1 MVSPPIPQPTWQQS
15 WAVTQSK
22 TLMAHFRSWEQL
34 LKDKLGHIF
43 TLVLVGRTIRELNH
57 EDATHLAAV
66 YYANLSPVPLNR
78 RLCRPAQRGEWH
90 RTLMSGRFAGRP
102 RQPKT
107 GSCYNLINRNS
118 RPYAQ

>member
-57 EDATHLAAV
+57 EDATHVAAA
-66 YYANLSPVPLNR
+66 YYAILSLSPSPSASWPCSTR
-78 RLCRPAQRGEWH
+78 RMAPHSHVRPIRGSPPPAKD
-90 RTLMSGRFAGRP
+90 RAMLQS
-102 RQPKT
+102 
-107 GSCYNLINRNS
+107 YN
-118 RPYAQ
+118 

>member
-43 TLVLVGRTIRELNH
+43 TLVLVGRTIRELNQ
-57 EDATHLAAV
+57 EDATHVAAA
-66 YYANLSPVPLNR
+66 YYAILSLSLMAMLNAADGTALSCQADSR
-78 RLCRPAQRGEWH
+78 VAPASQRPGH
-90 RTLMSGRFAGRP
+90 VTIL
-102 RQPKT
+102 
-107 GSCYNLINRNS
+107 
-118 RPYAQ
+118 